1 MSSRNDSWAT
11 QTETALFTISV
22 AAELTGLHPQTLRG
36 YEREGLLEPARSA
49 GGTRRYSPKEIDQLR
64 EIAALVSTG
73 LNIAGVRRVLALER
87 QVRQLESRVAVV
99 DELRREVRELKA
111 QLLDPVIPTD
121 EG

>member
-1 MSSRNDSWAT
+1 MSAQTGSWAA
-11 QTETALFTISV
+11 QADAALFTIST

-73 LNIAGVRRVLALER
+73 LNIEGVRRVMDLER
-87 QVRQLESRVAVV
+87 QVQQLERKVAVV

-111 QLLDPVIPTD
+111 QLP
-121 EG
+121 